1 MMPDDTPS
9 DDTPIDDTL
18 GIEIDGRAC
27 RARKGQMVIEV
38 ADANAIPI
46 PRFCYHHKLTVAAN
60 CRMCLVEV
68 ERAPKPL
75 PACATPVMEG
85 MKVFTRSKTA
95 RAAQKSVMEF
105 LLINH
110 PLDCP
115 ICDQGGECELQDVAM
130 GYGRDV
136 SRFNERKRAV
146 EDKDLGPLIATDM
159 TRCIHCTRC
168 VRFGEEVAGMPELG
182 ATGRGEDMEIGTFI
196 AGSVDS
202 ELSGNVID
210 LCPVGALTSKPF
222 RFRARAWEME
232 QRDGVAPH
240 DAVGSN
246 IHLHVRRGR
255 VMRVVPRANEAI
267 NEVWLSDRDRFG
279 YEGLYSEDRVRAPM
293 VRRGGTW
300 QEVSWEEALEAT
312 AAGLREVVASSGAAA
327 LGALA
332 SASCTT
338 EELFLFQRLVRGL
351 GSANVDHRVRQRDFS
366 DQDAAPDH
374 PSIGMGL
381 EDLERVDAALLI
393 GSCARKEHPI
403 VNHRLRKAS
412 LAGAAVTYLDVMAH
426 DLNLA
431 PAARMVVPPPEL
443 VGALAAVT
451 VAAARIAG
459 REPEGLGALAGGIG
473 DGFGGIGSVG
483 SMGIDPRRWR
493 RADAGGIEGAS
504 IEQAGSASSVPGD
517 VEGGS
522 GGVGNVLDDGS
533 VPDRIGTGPDEI
545 ASGGIENVPGDTE
558 GVTGG
563 MEVGLGG
570 IDARRLWRADAER
583 IARILAD
590 AGRSVILLGPQAIDH
605 RDAAALR
612 GLAACLADLTGATL
626 GTLDEGANPAGAWIA
641 GALPHRGPRGAAAES
656 RGLDARAMIEA
667 DLDAWFLMGLEPEL
681 DCADGARAL
690 KALNR
695 ARFVVSLG
703 AFRSEAMSE
712 YAHVILPAAAFAET
726 EGTFVNLSGTW
737 QSFGAAVSPY
747 ADARPAWRVLRVLGN
762 LLDLPGFEQETIED
776 VRASLGGP
784 VVEGSA
790 TAGESLAAGGPV
802 AAGHPG
808 WTLPRSLPKP
818 AEEANGL
825 TRIAPV
831 PMHAV
836 DALVRRSKP
845 LQTTKDAEFAGVG
858 LNPATIERLGL
869 ADGKPAVVRQN
880 GGSVTL
886 RLVADWRVPE
896 GCAYLPAG
904 VPATA
909 ALDVGDGAVA
919 IDRSTAG
926 G

>member
-1 MMPDDTPS
+1 MPEDTPG
-9 DDTPIDDTL
+9 DDTL
-18 GIEIDGRAC
+18 AIEIDGRPF

-38 ADANAIPI
+38 ADANAIAI

-75 PACATPVMEG
+75 PACATPVMDG

-95 RAAQKSVMEF
+95 RAVQKSVMEF

-130 GYGRDV
+130 GYGGDV

-168 VRFGEEVAGMPELG
+168 VRFGEEIGGMPELG
-182 ATGRGEDMEIGTFI
+182 AAGRGEDMEIGTFI

-222 RFRARAWEME
+222 RFRARAWEMA

-240 DAVGSN
+240 DPVGSN

-255 VMRVVPRANEAI
+255 VMRVAPRANEAI
-267 NEVWLSDRDRFG
+267 NEVWISDRDRFG

-293 VRRGGTW
+293 VRRGGAW
-300 QEVSWEEALEAT
+300 QEVSWEEALDAT
-312 AAGLREVVASSGAAA
+312 AAGLREVVSEKGAAA

-332 SASCTT
+332 SASCTA
-338 EELFLFQRLVRGL
+338 EELYLFQHLVRGL

-366 DQDAAPDH
+366 DQDAAPGH

-381 EDLERVDAALLI
+381 EDLERLDAALLI
-393 GSCARKEHPI
+393 GSCTRKEHPI

-412 LAGAAVTYLDVMAH
+412 LAGAAVAYLDVMAH

-431 PAARMVVPPPEL
+431 PAARMIVPPPAL
-443 VGALAAVT
+443 AGALAAVT
-451 VAAARIAG
+451 VAAARVAG
-459 REPEGLGALAGGIG
+459 RVADARRERLLRKLEGLGALAGGIG
-473 DGFGGIGSVG
+473 DGLGGIGSVG
-483 SMGIDPRRWR
+483 TGSGG
-493 RADAGGIEGAS
+493 AGGIGG
-504 IEQAGSASSVPGD
+504 AGSASAPGD
-517 VEGGS
+517 VE
-522 GGVGNVLDDGS
+522 NVA
-533 VPDRIGTGPDEI
+533 GTG
-545 ASGGIENVPGDTE
+545 V
-558 GVTGG
+558 
-563 MEVGLGG
+563 
-570 IDARRLWRADAER
+570 RRLQQADAER
-583 IARILAD
+583 IARALAD
-590 AGRSVILLGPQAIDH
+590 AGRGAILLGPQAINH

-641 GALPHRGPRGAAAES
+641 GALPHRGPRGTAAEPC
-656 RGLDARAMIEA
+656 GLDARAMIEA
-667 DLDAWFLMGLEPEL
+667 DLDAWLLMGLEPEL
-681 DCADGARAL
+681 DCADGARARE
-690 KALNR
+690 ALGR
-695 ARFVVSLG
+695 ARFVVSLA

-737 QSFGAAVSPY
+737 QSFGAAVPPY

-776 VRASLGGP
+776 VRAALGGP
-784 VVEGSA
+784 A
-790 TAGESLAAGGPV
+790 AAGVGEAA
-802 AAGHPG
+802 AAGNAG
-808 WTLPRSLPKP
+808 WTLPRSLLEP
-818 AEEANGL
+818 AKGTEGAEGIAL
-825 TRIAPV
+825 ARIAPV

-845 LQTTKDAEFAGVG
+845 LQATKDAEFRGVG
-858 LNPATIERLGL
+858 LCPATIERLGL
-869 ADGKPAVVRQN
+869 ADGEPAVVRQN

-886 RLVADWRVPE
+886 RVVVDQRVPD

-904 VPATA
+904 ITATVV
-909 ALDVGDGAVA
+909 LDATDGTVV
-919 IDRSTAG
+919 IDKP
-926 G
+926 

>member
-1 MMPDDTPS
+1 MPDDTPS

-18 GIEIDGRAC
+18 GIEIDGRAF

-182 ATGRGEDMEIGTFI
+182 ATGRGEDLEIGTFI

-246 IHLHVRRGR
+246 VHLHVRRGR
-255 VMRVVPRANEAI
+255 VMRVAPRANEAI

-300 QEVSWEEALEAT
+300 REVSWEEALEAT
-312 AAGLREVVASSGAAA
+312 AAGLREVVASSGGAA

-332 SASCTT
+332 SASCTV

-431 PAARMVVPPPEL
+431 PAARLVVPPPEL
-443 VGALAAVT
+443 VGALAAIT
-451 VAAARIAG
+451 MAAARIAG

-473 DGFGGIGSVG
+473 DGFGGIGGVGGVG
-483 SMGIDPRRWR
+483 SMGIDPRRLW
-493 RADAGGIEGAS
+493 RADAVGIEGAG

-517 VEGGS
+517 VEDGS
-522 GGVGNVLDDGS
+522 GGGNVL
-533 VPDRIGTGPDEI
+533 
-545 ASGGIENVPGDTE
+545 GDHGNAHE
-558 GVTGG
+558 C
-563 MEVGLGG
+563 
-570 IDARRLWRADAER
+570 
-583 IARILAD
+583 IARALAD
-590 AGRSVILLGPQAIDH
+590 AGRGAILLGPQAINH

-641 GALPHRGPRGAAAES
+641 GALPHRGPRGAVTEP

-681 DCADGARAL
+681 DCADGARARE
-690 KALNR
+690 ALGR

-737 QSFGAAVSPY
+737 QSFGAAVPPY

-790 TAGESLAAGGPV
+790 TAGGSLAAGGPV
-802 AAGHPG
+802 AAGRPG

-818 AEEANGL
+818 AEGTEGL
-825 TRIAPV
+825 ARIASV

-845 LQTTKDAEFAGVG
+845 LQATKDAEFAGLG

-869 ADGKPAVVRQN
+869 ADGEPAVVRQN
-880 GGSVTL
+880 EGSVTL
-886 RLVADWRVPE
+886 PVVADWRVPE

-904 VPATA
+904 IPAAA
-909 ALDVGDGAVA
+909 ALDVSGGSVA
-919 IDRSTAG
+919 IDRL
-926 G
+926 

>member
-1 MMPDDTPS
+1 MPEDTLSEAP
-9 DDTPIDDTL
+9 PGDDTL
-18 GIEIDGRAC
+18 AVEIDGRPF

-38 ADANAIPI
+38 ADANAIAI

-75 PACATPVMEG
+75 PACATPVMDG

-130 GYGRDV
+130 GYGGDV

-168 VRFGEEVAGMPELG
+168 VRFGEEIGGMPELG
-182 ATGRGEDMEIGTFI
+182 AAGRGEDMEIGTFI

-222 RFRARAWEME
+222 RFRARAWEMA
-232 QRDGVAPH
+232 QRDGIAPH
-240 DAVGSN
+240 DPVGSN

-255 VMRVVPRANEAI
+255 VMRVAPRANEAI
-267 NEVWLSDRDRFG
+267 NEVWISDRDRFG

-300 QEVSWEEALEAT
+300 QEVSWEEALDAT
-312 AAGLREVVASSGAAA
+312 AAGLREVIAEKGGAA

-332 SASCTT
+332 SASCTV
-338 EELFLFQRLVRGL
+338 EELYLFQHLVRGL

-366 DQDAAPDH
+366 DQDAAPGH

-381 EDLERVDAALLI
+381 ADLERLDAALLI
-393 GSCARKEHPI
+393 GSCTRKEHPI

-431 PAARMVVPPPEL
+431 PAARMVVPPPAL
-443 VGALAAVT
+443 AGALAAIT
-451 VAAARIAG
+451 VAAARTAG

-473 DGFGGIGSVG
+473 DGLGGIGSVG
-483 SMGIDPRRWR
+483 TGSGG
-493 RADAGGIEGAS
+493 AGGIEGA
-504 IEQAGSASSVPGD
+504 GSASAPGD
-517 VEGGS
+517 VE
-522 GGVGNVLDDGS
+522 NVA
-533 VPDRIGTGPDEI
+533 GTG
-545 ASGGIENVPGDTE
+545 V
-558 GVTGG
+558 
-563 MEVGLGG
+563 
-570 IDARRLWRADAER
+570 RRLQRADAEH
-583 IARILAD
+583 IARALAD
-590 AGRSVILLGPQAIDH
+590 AGRGAILLGPQAINH

-626 GTLDEGANPAGAWIA
+626 GALDEGANPAGAWIA
-641 GALPHRGPRGAAAES
+641 GALPHRGPRGAAAEPH
-656 RGLDARAMIEA
+656 GLDARAMIEA
-667 DLDAWFLMGLEPEL
+667 DLDAYLLMGLEPEL
-681 DCADGARAL
+681 DCADGARAREAL
-690 KALNR
+690 KR
-695 ARFVVSLG
+695 ARFVVSLA

-737 QSFGAAVSPY
+737 QSFGAAVPPY

-776 VRASLGGP
+776 VRAALGGP
-784 VVEGSA
+784 AVGWVGEPAAGAGEPAAVGSA
-790 TAGESLAAGGPV
+790 
-802 AAGHPG
+802 G
-808 WTLPRSLPKP
+808 WTLPRSLPEP
-818 AEEANGL
+818 TEGTEGAEGIAL
-825 TRIAPV
+825 ARIAPV

-845 LQTTKDAEFAGVG
+845 LQATKDAEFRGVG
-858 LNPATIERLGL
+858 LCPATIERLGL
-869 ADGKPAVVRQN
+869 ADGEPAVVRQN
-880 GGSVTL
+880 GESITL
-886 RLVADWRVPE
+886 RVVADRRVPE

-904 VPATA
+904 VAGIA
-909 ALDVGDGAVA
+909 VLDEGDGSVI
-919 IDRSTAG
+919 IDRFSAG

>member
-1 MMPDDTPS
+1 MT
-9 DDTPIDDTL
+9 DDTL
-18 GIEIDGRAC
+18 GIEIDGRAF

-85 MKVFTRSKTA
+85 MKVFTRSKAA

-222 RFRARAWEME
+222 RFRARAWEMA

-255 VMRVVPRANEAI
+255 VMRVAPRANEAI

-300 QEVSWEEALEAT
+300 REVSWEEALEAT

-332 SASCTT
+332 SASCTV

-366 DQDAAPDH
+366 DQDAAPGH
-374 PSIGMGL
+374 PSIGMGVD
-381 EDLERVDAALLI
+381 DLERLDAALLI

-431 PAARMVVPPPEL
+431 PEARMVVPPPEL
-443 VGALAAVT
+443 VGALAAIT
-451 VAAARIAG
+451 MAAARIAG
-459 REPEGLGALAGGIG
+459 REPEGLDALARGGG

-483 SMGIDPRRWR
+483 SMGIDLHRLR
-493 RADAGGIEGAS
+493 RADAEG
-504 IEQAGSASSVPGD
+504 
-517 VEGGS
+517 
-522 GGVGNVLDDGS
+522 
-533 VPDRIGTGPDEI
+533 
-545 ASGGIENVPGDTE
+545 
-558 GVTGG
+558 
-563 MEVGLGG
+563 
-570 IDARRLWRADAER
+570 
-583 IARILAD
+583 IARTLAD
-590 AGRSVILLGPQAIDH
+590 AGRSAILLGPQAINH

-641 GALPHRGPRGAAAES
+641 GALPHRGPRGAATKP

-690 KALNR
+690 EALGQ

-737 QSFGAAVSPY
+737 QSFGAAVPPY

-784 VVEGSA
+784 ATVGGSA
-790 TAGESLAAGGPV
+790 AAGESLAAGR
-802 AAGHPG
+802 PG
-808 WTLPRSLPKP
+808 WTLPRSLPKL

-825 TRIAPV
+825 ARIAPV

-858 LNPATIERLGL
+858 LNPATIKRLGL
-869 ADGKPAVVRQN
+869 VDGEPAAVRQN

-886 RLVADWRVPE
+886 PVVADWRVPE
-896 GCAYLPAG
+896 GCAYLPTG
-904 VPATA
+904 VAATA
-909 ALDVGDGAVA
+909 TLNAGDGRVM
-919 IDRSTAG
+919 INSG
-926 G
+926 SL

>member
-1 MMPDDTPS
+1 MT
-9 DDTPIDDTL
+9 DDTL

-75 PACATPVMEG
+75 PACATPVAEG

-222 RFRARAWEME
+222 RFRARAWEMA

-293 VRRGGTW
+293 VRRGGVW
-300 QEVSWEEALEAT
+300 REVSWEEALDAA
-312 AAGLREVVASSGAAA
+312 AAGLREAVSSSGGAA

-332 SASCTT
+332 SASCTV
-338 EELFLFQRLVRGL
+338 EELYLFQRLVRGL

-366 DQDAAPDH
+366 DQDAAPVH

-381 EDLERVDAALLI
+381 EDLERLDAALLI

-431 PAARMVVPPPEL
+431 PAARLVVPPPAL
-443 VGALAAVT
+443 AGVLAAVT
-451 VAAARIAG
+451 VAAARLAG
-459 REPEGLGALAGGIG
+459 RKPEGLGALAGGIG

-483 SMGIDPRRWR
+483 GMGAGPRRLR
-493 RADAGGIEGAS
+493 RADTG
-504 IEQAGSASSVPGD
+504 QAA
-517 VEGGS
+517 
-522 GGVGNVLDDGS
+522 
-533 VPDRIGTGPDEI
+533 
-545 ASGGIENVPGDTE
+545 
-558 GVTGG
+558 
-563 MEVGLGG
+563 
-570 IDARRLWRADAER
+570 AER
-583 IARILAD
+583 IARALAD
-590 AGRSVILLGPQAIDH
+590 AGRSAILLGPQAINH

-626 GTLDEGANPAGAWIA
+626 GTLDEGANPAGAWVA
-641 GALPHRGPRGAAAES
+641 GALPHRGPRGTAVEPQ
-656 RGLDARAMIEA
+656 GLDARAMIEA
-667 DLDAWFLMGLEPEL
+667 GLDAWFLMGLEPEL
-681 DCADGARAL
+681 DCADGARACE
-690 KALNR
+690 ALDR
-695 ARFVVSLG
+695 ARFVVSI
-703 AFRSEAMSE
+703 ATFRSEAMSE

-737 QSFGAAVSPY
+737 QSFGAAVPPY
-747 ADARPAWRVLRVLGN
+747 ADARPVWRVLRVLGN

-784 VVEGSA
+784 AVGGGSA
-790 TAGESLAAGGPV
+790 AAGGSLAAEGPV
-802 AAGHPG
+802 AAGCPG

-818 AEEANGL
+818 AEGVEGVF
-825 TRIAPV
+825 RIAPV

-845 LQTTKDAEFAGVG
+845 LQATKDAEFAGVG
-858 LNPATIERLGL
+858 LSPATIERLGL
-869 ADGKPAVVRQN
+869 VDGEPAVVRQN
-880 GGSVTL
+880 GSSVTL
-886 RLVADWRVPE
+886 RVVADRRVPDD
-896 GCAYLPAG
+896 CAYLPAG
-904 VPATA
+904 VAAAA
-909 ALDVGDGAVA
+909 ALDVGDGSVA
-919 IDRSTAG
+919 IAKL
-926 G
+926 

>member
-1 MMPDDTPS
+1 MPDDTPI

-130 GYGRDV
+130 GYGGDV

-255 VMRVVPRANEAI
+255 VMRVAPRANEAI

-300 QEVSWEEALEAT
+300 REVSWEEALEAT
-312 AAGLREVVASSGAAA
+312 AAGLREVVASSGGAA

-332 SASCTT
+332 SASCTV

-366 DQDAAPDH
+366 DQDAAPGH
-374 PSIGMGL
+374 PSIGMGVD
-381 EDLERVDAALLI
+381 DLERLDAALLI

-412 LAGAAVTYLDVMAH
+412 LAGARVTYLDVMAH

-443 VGALAAVT
+443 AGALAAIT
-451 VAAARIAG
+451 MAAARIAG
-459 REPEGLGALAGGIG
+459 REPEGLGALVGGIG
-473 DGFGGIGSVG
+473 DGLDGIGGVG
-483 SMGIDPRRWR
+483 SMGIDPRRLR
-493 RADAGGIEGAS
+493 
-504 IEQAGSASSVPGD
+504 
-517 VEGGS
+517 
-522 GGVGNVLDDGS
+522 
-533 VPDRIGTGPDEI
+533 
-545 ASGGIENVPGDTE
+545 
-558 GVTGG
+558 
-563 MEVGLGG
+563 
-570 IDARRLWRADAER
+570 RADAER

-641 GALPHRGPRGAAAES
+641 GALPHRGPRGVAAES

-681 DCADGARAL
+681 DCADGARARE
-690 KALNR
+690 ALGR

-726 EGTFVNLSGTW
+726 EGTFVNLSGIW
-737 QSFGAAVSPY
+737 QSFGAAVPPY

-784 VVEGSA
+784 AAEGSA
-790 TAGESLAAGGPV
+790 AAGEPV
-802 AAGHPG
+802 AAGRPG

-818 AEEANGL
+818 TEGAEGL
-825 TRIAPV
+825 ARIAAPV

-845 LQTTKDAEFAGVG
+845 LQATKDAEFAGVG

-869 ADGKPAVVRQN
+869 AEGELATVQQN

-904 VPATA
+904 VAGTA
-909 ALDVGDGAVA
+909 AIDAGDGSVI
-919 IDRSTAG
+919 IDKP
-926 G
+926 

>member
-1 MMPDDTPS
+1 MPDDTLSEAP
-9 DDTPIDDTL
+9 PGDDTL
-18 GIEIDGRAC
+18 GIEIDGRPF

-38 ADANAIPI
+38 ADANAIAI
-46 PRFCYHHKLTVAAN
+46 PRFCYHQKLTVAAN

-75 PACATPVMEG
+75 PACATPVMDG

-130 GYGRDV
+130 GYGGDV

-168 VRFGEEVAGMPELG
+168 VRFGEEIGGMPELG
-182 ATGRGEDMEIGTFI
+182 AAGRGEDMEIGTFI

-222 RFRARAWEME
+222 RFRARAWEMA

-240 DAVGSN
+240 DPVGSN

-255 VMRVVPRANEAI
+255 VMRVAPRANEAI
-267 NEVWLSDRDRFG
+267 NEVWISDRDRFG

-293 VRRGGTW
+293 VRRGGAW
-300 QEVSWEEALEAT
+300 QEVSWEEALDAT
-312 AAGLREVVASSGAAA
+312 AAGLREVIAEKGGAA

-332 SASCTT
+332 SASCTV
-338 EELFLFQRLVRGL
+338 EELYLFQHLVRGL

-366 DQDAAPDH
+366 DQDAAPGH

-381 EDLERVDAALLI
+381 ADLERLDAALLI
-393 GSCARKEHPI
+393 GSCTRKEHPI

-412 LAGAAVTYLDVMAH
+412 LAGASVAYLDVMAH

-431 PAARMVVPPPEL
+431 PAARMVVPPPAL
-443 VGALAAVT
+443 AGALAAIT

-459 REPEGLGALAGGIG
+459 GKLAGAQRERLLRKLEGIGALAGGIG
-473 DGFGGIGSVG
+473 DGLGGIGSSG
-483 SMGIDPRRWR
+483 GT
-493 RADAGGIEGAS
+493 GGIGGAG
-504 IEQAGSASSVPGD
+504 IEHAGSASAPGD
-517 VEGGS
+517 VE
-522 GGVGNVLDDGS
+522 NAA
-533 VPDRIGTGPDEI
+533 GTG
-545 ASGGIENVPGDTE
+545 VH
-558 GVTGG
+558 
-563 MEVGLGG
+563 
-570 IDARRLWRADAER
+570 RLQRADAER
-583 IARILAD
+583 IARALAG
-590 AGRSVILLGPQAIDH
+590 AGRGAILLGPQTINH

-626 GTLDEGANPAGAWIA
+626 GALDEGANPAGAWIA
-641 GALPHRGPRGAAAES
+641 GALPHRGPRGTAAEP

-667 DLDAWFLMGLEPEL
+667 DLDAYLLMGLEPEL
-681 DCADGARAL
+681 DCADGARARE
-690 KALNR
+690 ALGR
-695 ARFVVSLG
+695 ARFVVSL
-703 AFRSEAMSE
+703 ATFRSEAMSE

-726 EGTFVNLSGTW
+726 EGTFVNLSGIW
-737 QSFGAAVSPY
+737 QSFGAAVPPY

-776 VRASLGGP
+776 VRAALGGP
-784 VVEGSA
+784 AVGGIGELAATGSA
-790 TAGESLAAGGPV
+790 
-802 AAGHPG
+802 G
-808 WTLPRSLPKP
+808 WTLPRSLPEP
-818 AEEANGL
+818 ARGTEGAEGIAFA
-825 TRIAPV
+825 RIAPV

-845 LQTTKDAEFAGVG
+845 LQATKDAEFRGVG
-858 LNPATIERLGL
+858 LCPATIERLGL
-869 ADGKPAVVRQN
+869 ADGEPAVVRQN

-886 RLVADWRVPE
+886 RVVADRRVPE

-904 VPATA
+904 VAATA
-909 ALDVGDGAVA
+909 ALDEGGGSVI
-919 IDRSTAG
+919 IDRCSAG

>member
-1 MMPDDTPS
+1 MPDDTPG
-9 DDTPIDDTL
+9 DDTL
-18 GIEIDGRAC
+18 GIEIDGRPF

-38 ADANAIPI
+38 ADANAIAI

-75 PACATPVMEG
+75 PACATPVMDG

-130 GYGRDV
+130 GYGGDV

-168 VRFGEEVAGMPELG
+168 VRFGEEIGGMPELG
-182 ATGRGEDMEIGTFI
+182 AAGRGEDMEIGTFI

-222 RFRARAWEME
+222 RFRARAWEMA

-240 DAVGSN
+240 DPVGSN

-255 VMRVVPRANEAI
+255 VMRVAPRANEAI
-267 NEVWLSDRDRFG
+267 NEVWISDRDRFG

-293 VRRGGTW
+293 VRRGGAW
-300 QEVSWEEALEAT
+300 QEVSWEEALDAT
-312 AAGLREVVASSGAAA
+312 AAGWREVVASSGAAA

-332 SASCTT
+332 SASCTA
-338 EELFLFQRLVRGL
+338 EELYLFQHLVRGL

-366 DQDAAPDH
+366 DQDAAPGH

-381 EDLERVDAALLI
+381 ADLERLDAALLI
-393 GSCARKEHPI
+393 GSCTRKEHPI

-426 DLNLA
+426 GLNLA
-431 PAARMVVPPPEL
+431 PAARMVVPPSAL
-443 VGALAAVT
+443 AGALAAVT
-451 VAAARIAG
+451 VAAARIPGGKLAG
-459 REPEGLGALAGGIG
+459 ARRERLLHKLEELGALAGGIG
-473 DGFGGIGSVG
+473 DGLGGIGSVG
-483 SMGIDPRRWR
+483 TGSGG
-493 RADAGGIEGAS
+493 AGDIGGS
-504 IEQAGSASSVPGD
+504 GSASAPGD
-517 VEGGS
+517 VE
-522 GGVGNVLDDGS
+522 NVA
-533 VPDRIGTGPDEI
+533 GTG
-545 ASGGIENVPGDTE
+545 V
-558 GVTGG
+558 
-563 MEVGLGG
+563 
-570 IDARRLWRADAER
+570 RRLQQADAER
-583 IARILAD
+583 IARALAD
-590 AGRSVILLGPQAIDH
+590 AGRGAILLGPQAINH

-667 DLDAWFLMGLEPEL
+667 DLDAWLLMGLEPEL
-681 DCADGARAL
+681 DCADGARARE
-690 KALNR
+690 ALGR
-695 ARFVVSLG
+695 ARFVVSLA
-703 AFRSEAMSE
+703 AFRSEATSE

-737 QSFGAAVSPY
+737 QSFGAALPPY

-776 VRASLGGP
+776 VRAALGGP
-784 VVEGSA
+784 AAAGVGEAAAGAGEPAATGSA
-790 TAGESLAAGGPV
+790 
-802 AAGHPG
+802 G
-808 WTLPRSLPKP
+808 WTLPRSLPEP
-818 AEEANGL
+818 AKGTEGAEGL
-825 TRIAPV
+825 ALARIAPV

-845 LQTTKDAEFAGVG
+845 LQATKDAEFRGVG
-858 LNPATIERLGL
+858 LCPATIERLGL
-869 ADGKPAVVRQN
+869 ADGEPAVVRQN

-886 RLVADWRVPE
+886 DIVSDSRIPD
-896 GCAYLPAG
+896 GCAYLPTG
-904 VPATA
+904 IPATA
-909 ALDVGDGAVA
+909 VLDTGDGAVV
-919 IDRSTAG
+919 INRPLPMKSSTK
-926 G
+926 